1 MNKDHWQSR
10 MIFIMA
16 AIGSAIGLGN
26 VWRFPFVCYQ
36 NGGGAFLIPF
46 FIALF
51 TAGIPLM
58 ILEFSFGHWA
68 QQAPPKAF
76 KSINKKLEWVGWWTV
91 LIPFI
96 VALYYIVIMAWCF
109 SYVIYAFNLRWG
121 ANAETFFFQ
130 SFLGITNDPL
140 LAGSVSIPTVLGL
153 IALWTLI
160 FIILYKGVKRIGR
173 IVALTVPIPTILL
186 LILTIRGLTL
196 PGAIDGLNY
205 YLTPDFSQLTNV
217 NVWLSAYAQVFFSL
231 SLAQGIMITYAG
243 YLKKKSDITNNAF
256 IAAFADAG
264 TSFFAGFTVFSIVGY
279 LAASQGVS
287 INQLGIAGPE
297 LIFITYPT
305 AISLLPA
312 AAILFGIVF
321 YIALLTFGIDSAFS
335 MIEPMTA
342 SVQEK
347 WNISKTKS
355 TGVLCI
361 IGFLISLI
369 FTRGNGL
376 YLIEILDNFI
386 AQFGL
391 VTIGLFECII
401 LGWIVPAKFFRT
413 HANKTS
419 DFLIGKWWDIL
430 IKIIIPTILILLLT
444 LSIIDNILYPYQQ
457 YPWWLI
463 FIVGILPIIS
473 ITLLSFILMN
483 TKTRKEMD
491 KSCLTKQQ

>member
-10 MIFIMA
+10 MTFIMA

-121 ANAETFFFQ
+121 ANAESFFLH
-130 SFLGITNDPL
+130 SFLGITTDPL
-140 LAGSVSIPTVLGL
+140 LPGSISIPTVLGL
-153 IALWTLI
+153 IALWTII

-205 YLTPDFSQLTNV
+205 YLTPDFSQLKNV

-231 SLAQGIMITYAG
+231 SLAQGIMITYAS
-243 YLKKKSDITNNAF
+243 YLKKKSDINNNAF

-279 LAASQGVS
+279 LAASQGTS
-287 INQLGIAGPE
+287 IQDLGIAGPE

-305 AISLLPA
+305 AIALLPA

-355 TGVLCI
+355 TGILCI
-361 IGFLISLI
+361 IGFLISLL

-430 IKIIIPTILILLLT
+430 IKIIIPTILILLLS

-463 FIVGILPIIS
+463 LIVGILPIIS
-473 ITLLSFILMN
+473 ITILSFIFMN
-483 TKTRKEMD
+483 TKPRKKED
-491 KSCLTKQQ
+491 ISC